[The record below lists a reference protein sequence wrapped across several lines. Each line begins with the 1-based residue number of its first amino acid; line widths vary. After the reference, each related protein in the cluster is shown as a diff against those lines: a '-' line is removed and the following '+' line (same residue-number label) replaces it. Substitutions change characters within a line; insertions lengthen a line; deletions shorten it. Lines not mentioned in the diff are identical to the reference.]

1 MWFSKLYTCSRLPG
15 RKANKLIRY
24 APAKIPDTIFQLL
37 ETLMLSNNS
46 PANSAMRLTENN
58 FLSLIDAL

>member
-1 MWFSKLYTCSRLPG
+1 MWFSKLYTCSRFPG
-15 RKANKLIRY
+15 RKAVRLNRY
-24 APAKIPDTIFQLL
+24 VPAKIPATVFQLL
-37 ETLMLSNNS
+37 ETLTLSNNS